1 MSAEALEY
9 IIIFGQ
15 GVIIALLGYSF
26 IVQGRNLLQPENRA
40 KNASQMIYTGLA
52 LVGLGF
58 IVGILALLLVILK
71 R

>member
-1 MSAEALEY
+1 MSAQTLDY

-15 GVIIALLGYSF
+15 GIIIALLGYNF
-26 IVQGRNLLQPENRA
+26 MAQGRNLLSPEDHI
-40 KNASQMIYTGLA
+40 KSASQMIYTGLA

-58 IVGILALLLVILK
+58 IVGVIALLLVILK